1 MTQRSNPKRFVTQ
14 VLGSLKKQHGC
25 QVQVYKLGDEVVDW
39 EAGTRTITETCIEVD
54 NCIVL
59 PVKVNSEIVQSIS
72 YISANKPFIQGG
84 YYGTGRRNFI
94 FDFADRRGLPRNYQ
108 WDLSDWIIVDDP
120 ATGVLHRYDVEKF
133 EELHFGS
140 GWLVTGVRVQGVVP
154 QRQIKENITH
164 TLQLRL
170 NHVVNVTVE

>member
-1 MTQRSNPKRFVTQ
+1 MARANPKKFVRQ
-14 VLGSLKKQHGC
+14 VLGSLKKQHGSP
-25 QVQVYKLGDEVVDW
+25 VQVYKSVSESVNW
-39 EAGTRTITETCIEVD
+39 SAGTRSSVDNCIEVD

-72 YISANKPFIQGG
+72 LISANKPFMMGG
-84 YYGTGRRNFI
+84 YYGTGKRNFI
-94 FDFADRRGLPRNYQ
+94 FDFEERRGLPNTYE

-120 ATGVLHRYDVEKF
+120 FTGTLHRYDVASF

-140 GWLVTGVRVQGVVP
+140 GWLVTGVRVQGVTP
-154 QRQIKENITH
+154 QRVLKENVSH

-170 NHVVNVTVE
+170 NHVVNVSVE